1 MLVLGIETA
10 TPTLALALWQDG
22 EVLAEEKFK
31 LKNRHAEVIA
41 GSIEHVLKT
50 SRVEFE
56 ALGGL
61 AVSLGPGSFTGLRIG
76 MACAKGVAFSH
87 RLPLVGIH
95 TPDAIAAG
103 IAPLAERMVVV
114 LPSRKGEVY
123 AAPYRNLD
131 GAFQREGKIAAVA
144 IRDFANWAGMIDTV
158 AGPGVVGL
166 REAGLEKFCYLSEM
180 HWQISAAAI
189 ARLGARRILTGDTDD
204 LAALEPE
211 YFKPF
216 YTTARPVQW
225 REA

>member
-22 EVLAEEKFK
+22 VVLAEEKFR

-41 GSIEHVLKT
+41 GSIEHMLKT

-56 ALGGL
+56 HLTGV

-76 MACAKGVAFSH
+76 MASAKGIAFAH
-87 RLPLVGIH
+87 GLPLAGIP

-103 IAPLAERMVVV
+103 IAPLSERLAIV

-131 GAFQREGKIAAVA
+131 GAYQREGKIVAVA
-144 IRDFANWAGMIDTV
+144 IDDFANWAKMLDTV
-158 AGPGVVGL
+158 AGPGVPAL
-166 REAGLEKFCYLSEM
+166 RQTGLEKFFFLPEM

-189 ARLGARRILTGDTDD
+189 ARLGARRLQAGDADD

-211 YFKPF
+211 YVKPF
-216 YTTARPVQW
+216 YTTARPVQLH
-225 REA
+225 AG